1 MAALLFP
8 KRRNDNENVR
18 PSGNGR
24 KLDWHG

>member
-8 KRRNDNENVR
+8 KKGNDNENVR
-18 PSGNGR
+18 PSGNDK